1 MTAAARIGLFGGS
14 FDPPHQAHLA
24 LARVALDELALDV
37 LHWLPAGRPWQ
48 KPHELAS
55 GEDRAAMVAAAIRDE
70 PRFLLDRRE
79 LERSGPS
86 YTVDSAR
93 ELRAEHPQ
101 AELFLLIGQDQYE
114 GLPTWHAW
122 QELLLLVSLG
132 VAARDGAA
140 VRPPAAL
147 RGVPHRAL
155 PVSMP
160 PMPVS
165 STAIRAH
172 LSAGGSA
179 QDLAAAMVPAEVA
192 RYIELHRLYTNAG
205 PTFSTPRAPDGP
217 PPRS

>member
-1 MTAAARIGLFGGS
+1 MSPPVRIGLFGGS

-24 LARVALDELALDV
+24 LARVALDELALDA

-48 KPHELAS
+48 KPHELAAA
-55 GEDRAAMVAAAIRDE
+55 DHRAAMVAAAIEEE
-70 PRFLLDRRE
+70 PRFVLDRRE

-93 ELRAEHPQ
+93 ELHAEHPQ
-101 AELFLLIGQDQYE
+101 AKLCLLIGQDQYE

-122 QELLLLVSLG
+122 RELLLLVTLG

-147 RGVPHRAL
+147 QGVPHHAL
-155 PVSMP
+155 TLTMP
-160 PMPVS
+160 AMAVS

-172 LSAGGSA
+172 LAAGGHA
-179 QDLAAAMVPAEVA
+179 QDLVPVMVSAEVA
-192 RYIELHRLYTNAG
+192 RYIDSHRLYRKAG
-205 PTFSTPRAPDGP
+205 PTYP
-217 PPRS
+217 PPRTADGLPPRS